1 VEPIAEL
8 TKNLTPKQRRLFEL
22 MRRREAAA
30 ARAAESP
37 RERRGGGGRI
47 PRRPDGEPAIPSFG
61 QRRLWFIEQL
71 QPGSPAYHVPGAV
84 RMKGDLDV
92 AALYRSLLEVESY
105 QESLRVS
112 FRDADGEPALVV
124 HQRPL
129 PLFGQADLRRLP
141 RDRRDAETARL
152 VDQMVLAPFDL
163 SRAPLA
169 RTGLVRVADDEYVF
183 LLVLHHIVCD
193 IWSVGVFLRNVA
205 AVYGALVEGRRPEL
219 PELPIRYSDYA
230 SWQAQ
235 VLRGSSHEELLG
247 YWREQL
253 DGASQVVELPFDH
266 PRPPFQ
272 SFTGGRR
279 YMQIDRALTD
289 RLKAV
294 GKEQEASLY
303 MVLLA
308 SLFLLLHRYSGQG
321 TLLVGVPVAN
331 RNRVELEGLVGLLF
345 NVLVLRADLD
355 GETSFR
361 QLLDQVRERLLTGM
375 AHQDMPFERLVD
387 ELRVERDMSRNPI
400 YQVLFAFQNVPSS
413 VMATGGMSMS
423 RYEVRETA
431 SREDLELDLR
441 EVPEGL
447 AGWFGYDSALFD
459 PSTVERTA
467 RHFPTLLRGLVD
479 DPDRRIGDLPL
490 MTRSEVHQVL
500 VEWNDVEVPDPPA
513 EIVGLIRTVARQS
526 PDRVAVCGGGGSLT
540 FSALVRRVD
549 AAADRL
555 ADSGAGP
562 ETVVAVLGERGADL
576 LVLFLALLE
585 TGAVYL
591 PLDPAH
597 PAARQARV
605 LDRARPLL
613 LLAAPTDRQAAAE
626 AVEAMAAAGTAPA
639 GRGLRLLSWDE
650 VLGAAEPDDRSEGP
664 GRSVRAHSA
673 VRDASAAYVIFTS
686 GSTGAPKGAVVER
699 AGMLN
704 HLRAKIDE
712 LSLGPDDTLA
722 QTASQCFD
730 ISVWQLV
737 APLLVGGRVVVLEDA
752 VAHEPARL
760 LDRVEADRVTVA
772 EVVPSVLRF
781 FLEEAER
788 RGQARPPL
796 AALRWMVPTGEAL
809 PPELCRRWLAAYPS
823 VALVNAYGPT
833 ECSDDVTHQRIERAP
848 AAGVARTPIG
858 RTVRNLHLEVVDR
871 GPGPVPAGVAG
882 ELWVGGVG
890 VGRGYLRDPRRT
902 AEVFVPDPWGRPGA
916 RAYRTGDRARRLA
929 DGTLDFLGRID
940 HQVKVR
946 GFRIELGEIDSVLAE
961 HPAVT
966 QAVVLTR
973 EAEAGGLALVAYVE
987 LGEAGPDEPG
997 PLAEDLESSVRRF
1010 LAARLPDPMI
1020 PAGYVGLARFPLTA
1034 NGKVDRR
1041 ALTAIA
1047 APSSTRRAE
1056 YVAPR
1061 TPVEESLAAIWADV
1075 LKLERVGAEDD
1086 FFDAGGQ
1093 SLLATQVVSRMR
1105 QVFQVE
1111 IPVRVVFQ
1119 RTTLA
1124 ELAEAVEVAMLSG
1137 HGLPEAPPLVPI
1149 ARDGA
1154 LEPSF
1159 GQERF
1164 WFIDR
1169 WRPGLTAYN
1178 IFGAVRLRGGLRPAI
1193 LARAFSEVLRRHEVL
1208 RTTFDERDGQP
1219 VQVIHSPGPLA
1230 VPVVDLGALPADRR
1244 HAVAVALG
1252 NASAGL
1258 SFDLSTG
1265 PLIRAMLLRIA
1276 GDDHLLAVT
1285 AHHIVYDVWSREL
1298 LVRELGTLYEAF
1310 WHDQPSPLPALPVQ
1324 YADFAHWQR
1333 RYLQGDVLARQTA
1346 YWRERLQGLSGG
1358 TELPADRPRPPVQS
1372 FRGSRVLAELSPEAT
1387 TALGRLSRER
1397 GATQFMILLAGFYTL
1412 LHRLG
1417 GEDDLA
1423 VGSPIANRTRAE
1435 TEGLIGFFVNT
1446 LVLRTDVSGNPT
1458 FAELVGR
1465 TRETALGA
1473 YSHQDLAFE
1482 QLVSELKPP
1491 RDPSRQPY
1499 FQILFNLLTNYRPI
1513 RMELPGLVL
1522 TPEANHS
1529 GAVQFDLIFSIYEA
1543 DGALHFS
1550 ADYSSDL
1557 FDRSTV
1563 VRTLQRFGA
1572 LLETAVAEPD
1582 RPVGTLPML
1591 TPVERHQATFEWNDT
1606 ARRAAPVRLV
1616 HELVAEH
1623 ARRTPAAVAVS
1634 HGDQDTTYGE
1644 LQRAAEELAA
1654 RLRARGVGPGVLVG
1668 VHLER
1673 SPSVVAALLAVLQAG
1688 GAYLPLDPDYPVERL
1703 RFMVEDSGASLLLT
1717 GRDLAGSGLGGEVP
1731 EMLLDGPEEG
1741 GPSERVAESPTE
1753 SGVGAGPDPDDL
1765 AYVIYTSGSTGRPKG
1780 VMVTHG
1786 NLRHSTA
1793 ARLRTYGAEGGGGP
1807 GGFLLLSS
1815 FAFDSSVAG
1824 VFGTLCS
1831 GGRLVLPPGSRQADG
1846 LRFGELAAEHGVTH
1860 LLCVPSLYSA
1870 LLEERAEGLDGV
1882 IVAGE
1887 ACHPDLVASHFA
1899 VRPGT
1904 RLWNEYGPTEATVW
1918 STVQELDAAGIEAR
1932 VPIGRPI
1939 DGASVHLLDARGRQ
1953 VPPGATG
1960 EVFLGGDGITRGY
1973 AGRPG
1978 LTAERFVPD
1987 PFGPRGGAR
1996 LYRTGDLARWSPS
2009 GELIFQGRVDHQ
2021 VKVRGLRIELG
2032 EIEAALREHRAV
2044 QEVAAVPLAT
2054 AADGDPAA
2062 PRYDRLAAY
2071 LELRDGEPEP
2081 QAHALRQFLRDR
2093 LPDGMIPGSFVVLD
2107 ALPLSPNGKI
2117 DRRALVAAG
2126 GVALA
2131 PQTPYVAPGTE
2142 TEERLV
2148 EIWQELLDRDRVG
2161 VQDNFFDLG
2170 GHSLLTTR
2178 LLSRLRDAF
2187 ELEVPLQSFFE
2198 EPTIAALAEGV
2209 ELARWAGSVAQAVE
2223 EDPEDGAGAP
2233 DGAYEEGE
2241 L

>member
-1 VEPIAEL
+1 VESIADL

-22 MRRREAAA
+22 MRRREEAA
-30 ARAAESP
+30 ARTADP
-37 RERRGGGGRI
+37 GRDRRGGGRI
-47 PRRPDGEPAIPSFG
+47 PRQPEGEPAIPSFG

-92 AALYRSLLEVESY
+92 AALYRSLVVVGGY

-112 FRDADGEPALVV
+112 FRDADGGPVLVV
-124 HQRPL
+124 HERPH

-141 RDRRDAETARL
+141 PDRRDAETARL

-205 AVYGALVEGRRPEL
+205 AVYGALVEGRPPEL

-230 SWQAQ
+230 AWQAR
-235 VLRGSSHEELLG
+235 VLSGESHEDLLG

-279 YMQIDRALTD
+279 YMQLGRALTD
-289 RLKAV
+289 GLKAV

-308 SLFLLLHRYSGQG
+308 SLFLLLHRYSGQE

-355 GETSFR
+355 GETTFR
-361 QLLDQVRERLLTGM
+361 ELLAQVRERLLTGM

-387 ELRVERDMSRNPI
+387 EMRVERDMSRNPI

-413 VMATGGMSMS
+413 VMATGGMAMS

-467 RHFPTLLRGLVD
+467 RHFPALLRGLVD
-479 DPDRRIGDLPL
+479 NPDRRIGELPL
-490 MTRSEVHQVL
+490 MTAAETQQVL
-500 VEWNDVEVPDPPA
+500 VEWNDARVDDPPA
-513 EIVGLIRTVARQS
+513 EIVGLIRQVARQS
-526 PDRVAVCGGGGSLT
+526 PDRIAVRDGGEALT
-540 FSALVRRVD
+540 YGALVRRLDSAADRLD

-555 ADSGAGP
+555 DTVGARP
-562 ETVVAVLGERGADL
+562 ERVVAVLGERGADL

-605 LDRARPLL
+605 LDRARPSL
-613 LLAAPTDRQAAAE
+613 LLAAADHREA
-626 AVEAMAAAGTAPA
+626 AVEALDAAAALATPPLGEGP
-639 GRGLRLLSWDE
+639 RLLVWGE
-650 VLGAAEPDDRSEGP
+650 VLGAEGVEVGPGP
-664 GRSVRAHSA
+664 GRPAPAA

-686 GSTGAPKGAVVER
+686 GSTGLPKGAVVDR

-704 HLRAKIDE
+704 HLRAKVDE
-712 LSLGPDDTLA
+712 LALGPDDTLA

-737 APLLVGGRVVVLEDA
+737 APLLVGGRVIVLEDG
-752 VAHEPARL
+752 VAHDPGRL

-788 RGQARPPL
+788 RGAERPPL

-809 PPELCRRWLAAYPS
+809 PPDLCRRWLAAYPS

-833 ECSDDVTHQRIERAP
+833 ECSDDVTHHRIDRSP
-848 AAGVARTPIG
+848 AAGVARIPIG
-858 RTVRNLHLEVVDR
+858 RTVRNLHLHVVDR
-871 GPGPVPAGVAG
+871 AVQPVPAGVAG
-882 ELWVGGVG
+882 ELRVGGVG

-946 GFRIELGEIDSVLAE
+946 GFRIELGEIDSVLTE
-961 HPAVT
+961 HPAVA
-966 QAVVLTR
+966 QAAVLTR
-973 EAEAGGLALVAYVE
+973 KAEAGGLALVAYLE
-987 LGEAGPDEPG
+987 LGEAGPEEPG
-997 PLAEDLESSVRRF
+997 PLAEDLESSLRRF
-1010 LAARLPDPMI
+1010 LSERLPDPMI
-1020 PAGYVGLARFPLTA
+1020 PAGFVGLARLPLTA
-1034 NGKVDRR
+1034 NGKIDRR
-1041 ALTAIA
+1041 ALTALA
-1047 APSSTRRAE
+1047 APTTSRRAE

-1061 TPVEESLAAIWADV
+1061 TPVEESLAAIWAEV

-1124 ELAEAVEVAMLSG
+1124 ALAEAVEVAMLSG
-1137 HGLPEAPPLVPI
+1137 HGLPEAPPLGPI
-1149 ARDGA
+1149 GRGEP

-1178 IFGAVRLRGGLRPAI
+1178 IFGAVRLRGDLRPEV

-1219 VQVIHSPGPLA
+1219 VQVIRPPRPLA
-1230 VPVVDLGALPADRR
+1230 VPVVDLGALPAARR
-1244 HAVAVALG
+1244 HGVAVALG
-1252 NASAGL
+1252 NESAGL
-1258 SFDLSTG
+1258 SFDLARG

-1310 WHDQPSPLPALPVQ
+1310 WQGRPSPLPALPVQ

-1333 RYLQGDVLARQTA
+1333 RYLQGEVLARQTA
-1346 YWRERLQGLSGG
+1346 YWRERLEGLGGG

-1372 FRGSRVLAELSPEAT
+1372 FRGSRELAELSPET
-1387 TALGRLSRER
+1387 TAALGRLSRER
-1397 GATQFMILLAGFYTL
+1397 GATLFMILLAGFYTL

-1446 LVLRTDVSGNPT
+1446 LVLRTDVSGDPT
-1458 FAELVGR
+1458 FGELLGR

-1499 FQILFNLLTNYRPI
+1499 FQVLFNLLTNYRPI

-1529 GAVQFDLIFSIYEA
+1529 GAVQFDLILSIYEA
-1543 DGALHFS
+1543 DGTLHFS

-1557 FDRSTV
+1557 FDRTTV
-1563 VRTLQRFGA
+1563 VRTLRRFGS
-1572 LLETAVAEPD
+1572 LLEAAVVAPD
-1582 RPVGTLPML
+1582 RAVSSLPVLSA
-1591 TPVERHQATFEWNDT
+1591 VERHQATLEWNDT
-1606 ARRAAPVRLV
+1606 VPLPAAEPVSGPEEPPLA

-1623 ARRTPAAVAVS
+1623 ARREPAAVAVS
-1634 HGDQDTTYGE
+1634 HGDRDLTYGE
-1644 LQRAAEELAA
+1644 LDRAAEALAA
-1654 RLRARGVGPGVLVG
+1654 RLRGRGVGPGVLVG

-1673 SPSVVAALLAVLQAG
+1673 SPEVVVALFAVLRAG
-1688 GAYLPLDPDYPVERL
+1688 GAYLPLDPDYPAERL
-1703 RFMVEDSGASLLLT
+1703 SFMVEDSGASLLLT
-1717 GRDLAGSGLGGEVP
+1717 SGELAGLGESAGVS
-1731 EMLLDGPEEG
+1731 EMLLDAPEDGE
-1741 GPSERVAESPTE
+1741 PAERPA
-1753 SGVGAGPDPDDL
+1753 GAGPDPDDV

-1793 ARLRTYGAEGGGGP
+1793 ARLRYYGGKYGVRP

-1824 VFGTLCS
+1824 VFGTLCA
-1831 GGRLVLPPGSRQADG
+1831 GGRLVLPTGSRQADG
-1846 LRFGELAAEHGVTH
+1846 LRFGELAARQGVTH

-1870 LLEERAEGLDGV
+1870 LLEERAEGLEGV

-1887 ACHPDLVASHFA
+1887 ACHPDLVESHFA
-1899 VRPGT
+1899 EHPGT

-1918 STVQELDAAGIEAR
+1918 STVHELLPGATGSR

-1939 DGASVHLLDARGRQ
+1939 DGATLHLLDADGRR
-1953 VPPGATG
+1953 VPPGVTG
-1960 EVFLGGDGITRGY
+1960 EVFLGGSGVTRGY
-1973 AGRPG
+1973 AGRAG

-1987 PFGPRGGAR
+1987 PFDPRGGGR
-1996 LYRTGDLARWSPS
+1996 LYRTGDLARWSAA
-2009 GELIFQGRVDHQ
+2009 GELLFLGRVDHQ
-2021 VKVRGLRIELG
+2021 VKVRGFRIELG

-2044 QEVAAVPLAT
+2044 KEAAAVPLAT
-2054 AADGDPAA
+2054 GAGGEAAA

-2093 LPDGMIPGSFVVLD
+2093 LPDGMIPGAFVVLD
-2107 ALPLSPNGKI
+2107 ALPLSPNGKV
-2117 DRRALVAAG
+2117 DRRALAAAG

-2131 PQTPYVAPGTE
+2131 PQTPYVAPGNE

-2148 EIWQELLDRDRVG
+2148 EIWQELLDRERIG
-2161 VQDNFFDLG
+2161 VRDNFFDLG

-2187 ELEVPLQSFFE
+2187 ELEVPLQTFFE
-2198 EPTIAALAEGV
+2198 EPTIAALAEGI
-2209 ELARWAGSVAQAVE
+2209 ELARWAGGVAETVAE
-2223 EDPEDGAGAP
+2223 TAGEALE
-2233 DGAYEEGE
+2233 GAYEEGE